1 MAAVLGPYGAA
12 AGSMCV
18 LVSSILGLFGGGSRT
33 KSLRTVVNE
42 VVRSALD
49 DYKEEVIHQKLTEDR
64 GTMAGDISYLT
75 AFLDAKDEKESIVV
89 KSKSYMHIASNSLS
103 ELASQI
109 TLHRNTN
116 DEKKAKRVA
125 KYIYEYCSVS
135 VVKRIIIGLH
145 CSLLSIMQCPTICRA
160 ESAALNTSENEVKS
174 LLNFM
179 YAPSPENT
187 MVYRYVHSDEILSD
201 SQRELIYD
209 FRGKCG
215 CKEILL
221 PLALT
226 LKSIDDVITRVN
238 EDKIFAIKSVS
249 SHKYLNGARRNEIC
263 QISGR
268 SPWCNPALQWKIT
281 KSGHRYSIKN
291 VGSGRKLSGARATG
305 CGRAAVMIDKGSY
318 EWTFHSSNCGESKIC
333 IKASSGE
340 YLDGRN
346 PNNWHA
352 YITRGDAR
360 YNRYLQ
366 WTFEPIYNVKLKASY
381 IHQRDILRIILNDIQ
396 KKYDT
401 MSHEIQ
407 ILEQQLVVE
416 RRLIIT
422 DFDEEHKDEN
432 SKIVILIGNTGD
444 GKSTFG
450 NRLLND
456 ESESADEGQLTVG
469 HGADSCTQRLSNPER
484 TQINGVS
491 IAVIDAPG
499 WSDTNMDDRMHENN
513 LCAYLRGCGGINRF
527 VLVRNASNCR
537 FDANLQNILRRYAD
551 MFGDAFWSHLI
562 VILTHVDSGI
572 PERQYARGQ
581 KAETLIKRICTQFRL
596 DRNRIDIPVF
606 PVGLDKYKQTIHQ
619 FVECLRNSDKF
630 ECDAIKSPLDH
641 LQDQVHQKNNER
653 DEIERALDTI
663 RASQESIQK
672 EINILKYL

>member
-1 MAAVLGPYGAA
+1 MKSVQDIQDRAKNGQ
-12 AGSMCV
+12 
-18 LVSSILGLFGGGSRT
+18 LF
-33 KSLRTVVNE
+33 
-42 VVRSALD
+42 
-49 DYKEEVIHQKLTEDR
+49 
-64 GTMAGDISYLT
+64 
-75 AFLDAKDEKESIVV
+75 AFK
-89 KSKSYMHIASNSLS
+89 SNSS
-103 ELASQI
+103 
-109 TLHRNTN
+109 
-116 DEKKAKRVA
+116 K
-125 KYIYEYCSVS
+125 
-135 VVKRIIIGLH
+135 
-145 CSLLSIMQCPTICRA
+145 
-160 ESAALNTSENEVKS
+160 
-174 LLNFM
+174 
-179 YAPSPENT
+179 
-187 MVYRYVHSDEILSD
+187 
-201 SQRELIYD
+201 
-209 FRGKCG
+209 
-215 CKEILL
+215 
-221 PLALT
+221 
-226 LKSIDDVITRVN
+226 
-238 EDKIFAIKSVS
+238 
-249 SHKYLNGARRNEIC
+249 KYLNGAKGKRA
-263 QISGR
+263 QVTWG
-268 SPWCNPALQWKIT
+268 SPWDRVALQWKLIIT
-281 KSGHRYSIKN
+281 KNGYKLRNEASG
-291 VGSGRKLSGARATG
+291 
-305 CGRAAVMIDKGSY
+305 M
-318 EWTFHSSNCGESKIC
+318 
-333 IKASSGE
+333 
-340 YLDGRN
+340 YLDGRGFGERTVYM
-346 PNNWHA
+346 A
-352 YITRGDAR
+352 DKTDAK
-360 YNRYLQ
+360 YLQ
-366 WTFEPIYNVKLKASY
+366 WRFKKHGQAPYHFLQLIYSRRYLDGRSSDNWIAYMKKTPNPAGNGYVHWLVEPIYDKKLVESY
-381 IHQRDILRIILNDIQ
+381 TEQLHHLNYLYDDS
-396 KKYDT
+396 KKECLD
-401 MSHEIQ
+401 HERQLNELNTQ
-407 ILEQQLVVE
+407 IANEKQ
-416 RRLIIT
+416 LIIT